1 STVSDRKLTKRIS
14 DSQVYY
20 VPDVRTAT
28 EYYPFGSMLEGWGCS
43 QSFDCSLNSYTFTDT
58 MVTDSYNTGL
68 LSDLIK
74 MPYYEYA
81 LIPGSSVSYYT
92 EISGNRYLV
101 FNSTTRNQPIIR
113 RIYGVEDYKTYT
125 ARFRGRVTSGSAEIT
140 VRKYLKS
147 DSTVY
152 SNATSKVVSLNGTWK
167 EDSISFT
174 VDPLYRYTVHV
185 RNSASFGTTSINI
198 DFIEVYGEA
207 SASYLTCSEDSGGY
221 RFGFNGQEKDNE
233 ITGVEGS
240 HNTAEFWMYDT
251 RLGRRWNVDPIVRY
265 FESPYATFL
274 NSPINLNDIYGLSP
288 DGGGGDEETGELKAT
303 FY

>member
-1 STVSDRKLTKRIS
+1 MPTNRLAYTKTPASQPVSGGVAYK
-14 DSQVYY
+14 
-20 VPDVRTAT
+20 A
-28 EYYPFGSMLEGWGCS
+28 
-43 QSFDCSLNSYTFTDT
+43 NSY
-58 MVTDSYNTGL
+58 NC
-68 LSDLIK
+68 
-74 MPYYEYA
+74 
-81 LIPGSSVSYYT
+81 
-92 EISGNRYLV
+92 
-101 FNSTTRNQPIIR
+101 
-113 RIYGVEDYKTYT
+113 
-125 ARFRGRVTSGSAEIT
+125 
-140 VRKYLKS
+140 
-147 DSTVY
+147 

-167 EDSISFT
+167 TDSISFT
-174 VDPLYRYTVHV
+174 VDSLYRYTVHV

-303 FY
+303 FYFKLDDDIFGEDDNEREKILNDYIEKYKANDL

>member
-1 STVSDRKLTKRIS
+1 NTYS
-14 DSQVYY
+14 
-20 VPDVRTAT
+20 
-28 EYYPFGSMLEGWGCS
+28 
-43 QSFDCSLNSYTFTDT
+43 FTDT
-58 MVTDSYNTGL
+58 LLSDSYNTGL

-74 MPYYEYA
+74 YPYYEYA
-81 LIPGSSVSYYT
+81 LLTGSSVSYYT

-125 ARFRGRVTSGSAEIT
+125 ARFKARVSSGSAEIT
-140 VRKYLKS
+140 IRKYLKS

-167 EDSISFT
+167 TDSISFT

-185 RNSASFGTTSINI
+185 RNSSSFGTTSINI

-221 RFGFNGQEKDNE
+221 RYGYMSAERDDELK
-233 ITGVEGS
+233 GS
-240 HNTAEFWMYDT
+240 GNSLNFTLRMYDP
-251 RLGRRWNVDPIVRY
+251 RLGRFFAPDPY
-265 FESPYATFL
+265 ESEYPSFSTYSFVG
-274 NSPINLNDIYGLSP
+274 NSPIMNVEV
-288 DGGGGDEETGELKAT
+288 DGGWWFSKSTNNQSQVNHNSGQRTVIPGASEYAFKMSNVRAVSAKQN
-303 FY
+303 